1 MIYKWVAHTA
11 PISANVTNSPIACIN
26 QFHKS
31 RITCVNIALTY
42 QQTGKQRSRFVIFI
56 FAKRYNRLRNVGYIF
71 DTNVSLHR
79 LIHILC
85 LNIIIN
91 SLYGIQLHCALRRA
105 LEASHGF
112 EDAAG
117 LISNW
122 CSQSETCSGFMRV
135 NVRYLCPASLP
146 KEPIVRIGFNGLTQV
161 GSSGVFV
168 ASVLTSGSISEGD
181 GVSLAPAIV
190 HPLPSYPQP
199 RMTNMLPLSCQYQP
213 MERLKFKTAS

>member
-1 MIYKWVAHTA
+1 
-11 PISANVTNSPIACIN
+11 
-26 QFHKS
+26 
-31 RITCVNIALTY
+31 
-42 QQTGKQRSRFVIFI
+42 
-56 FAKRYNRLRNVGYIF
+56 
-71 DTNVSLHR
+71 
-79 LIHILC
+79 
-85 LNIIIN
+85 
-91 SLYGIQLHCALRRA
+91 
-105 LEASHGF
+105 
-112 EDAAG
+112 
-117 LISNW
+117 
-122 CSQSETCSGFMRV
+122 MRV

-213 MERLKFKTAS
+213 MERLKFKTASWTHFCGNIDRGRLVFHSFLHHTIMWESAGSLLLLSSTPSFGDVRSIASQPQDVIKPACLCC